1 MGITAS
7 LHTRPCSAVVGLT
20 GAQFLKCS
28 IDGLNL
34 SLLCVCVCV
43 RALFVRL
50 LPVWRSLWGNARRQ
64 SSIKRSQKCPAEAR
78 SALLL
83 VAFSVS
89 DLFVS
94 PSFSECI
101 FWKSGRSLGV
111 GLPASFLVCA
121 AARVAFGPE
130 EEN

>member
-34 SLLCVCVCV
+34 SLLCVCVC
-43 RALFVRL
+43 ALFVRL
-50 LPVWRSLWGNARRQ
+50 LSVWRSLWGNARRP

-121 AARVAFGPE
+121 AAHVAFGPE

>member
-43 RALFVRL
+43 RTVCAFTV
-50 LPVWRSLWGNARRQ
+50 SLEVVVG
-64 SSIKRSQKCPAEAR
+64 KRSA
-78 SALLL
+78 
-83 VAFSVS
+83 SVFHQT
-89 DLFVS
+89 LPKVS
-94 PSFSECI
+94 
-101 FWKSGRSLGV
+101 G
-111 GLPASFLVCA
+111 
-121 AARVAFGPE
+121 
-130 EEN
+130 